1 MFIVGTFNLAYLLS
15 SIHCYL
21 PWAALYHPIQHIF
34 NHHCRHHH
42 CHHNQNYHRLCITEL
57 DAFILTCLGRV
68 INPSFHLNS
77 GEIVTILYGVVY
89 QTSKKRHMSHPNTR
103 KHWFQSSSLQQS
115 IAHCWRQP
123 LYHPP
128 PSSPSQQ
135 TLNRTTISFPLNKG
149 SHYGSKCL
157 KRSLQKFWRCG
168 SRVSFGAKV
177 TRLQALESRVASQK
191 CSAAAVWDENLTYQ
205 PT

>member
-1 MFIVGTFNLAYLLS
+1 MKHSPLEFTAVCPGPINSNQCSTSKFSCAAMTNIEVTFSLVFGYCCLFLKCSMFIVGTFNLACLLS

-21 PWAALYHPIQHIF
+21 PWAALYHPLQHIF

-77 GEIVTILYGVVY
+77 GEIITILYGVVY

-103 KHWFQSSSLQQS
+103 K
-115 IAHCWRQP
+115 
-123 LYHPP
+123 
-128 PSSPSQQ
+128 
-135 TLNRTTISFPLNKG
+135 
-149 SHYGSKCL
+149 
-157 KRSLQKFWRCG
+157 
-168 SRVSFGAKV
+168 
-177 TRLQALESRVASQK
+177 
-191 CSAAAVWDENLTYQ
+191 D
-205 PT
+205 